1 MGVITIF
8 LLTIKRRLQLSI
20 QCLGPEGPNQRPRR
34 GLHSSYAF
42 SPSSK
47 TGNVASFAKQGP
59 NSIHFRNPPITSVEG
74 DTDRALQPAP
84 GAKAINEART
94 KMVSIAKKLL
104 ADSQANI
111 KAGEKASATKRDL
124 LSLMV
129 QSNMSPD
136 IRENLKLSDADVIAR
151 KFFHSIQW
159 TENLLKHA
167 AEIPTFSWQV
177 RNNLS

>member
-1 MGVITIF
+1 
-8 LLTIKRRLQLSI
+8 
-20 QCLGPEGPNQRPRR
+20 
-34 GLHSSYAF
+34 
-42 SPSSK
+42 
-47 TGNVASFAKQGP
+47 
-59 NSIHFRNPPITSVEG
+59 
-74 DTDRALQPAP
+74 LQPAP
-84 GAKAINEART
+84 GAKVVNEARI

-151 KFFHSIQW
+151 KSFHSIQW

-167 AEIPTFSWQV
+167 AEIPTFFLAGQK
-177 RNNLS
+177 LSLMTDALSVLTHSSSVKGHETTRLVP